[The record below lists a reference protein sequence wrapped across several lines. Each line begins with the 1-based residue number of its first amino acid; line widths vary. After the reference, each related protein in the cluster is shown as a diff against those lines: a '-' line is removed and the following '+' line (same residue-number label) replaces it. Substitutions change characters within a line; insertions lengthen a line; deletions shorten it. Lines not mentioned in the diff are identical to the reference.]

1 MSKYLLFLFKKE
13 KTNYFYTRLYIVNS
27 ITYNIEDLNYY
38 LFFIKGIKHK
48 KERIFLSM
56 RKEMKSKSRRKW
68 LLGGSLAFAS
78 VALLT
83 TGFATW
89 VISVSAKTKNT
100 DTNVNVD
107 TVRNESIVLTYTLD
121 EKDKSIYLGENVAVT
136 DGNLQYNINKEEN
149 KAADFQI
156 TLKDVKV
163 TWGKDFSQEV
173 KSLDFSLPET
183 YKSDELPQTDVT
195 SLNFVGREKDKIG
208 RNNWTE
214 GNKTYVDLAEN
225 QNQAFPGNDSENVK
239 LDGNAY
245 VWDIGN
251 ITLNFRWGSFFD
263 NAATLTAFYNKK
275 ISAETDVNKQSEIA
289 VKAGQEIDEMH
300 QSLNEKTIRVLAEVK
315 TGAKTS
321 TSGD

>member
-1 MSKYLLFLFKKE
+1 
-13 KTNYFYTRLYIVNS
+13 
-27 ITYNIEDLNYY
+27 
-38 LFFIKGIKHK
+38 
-48 KERIFLSM
+48 M
-56 RKEMKSKSRRKW
+56 RKELKSKSRRKW

-107 TVRNESIVLTYTLD
+107 TVRNESIILTYTLD
-121 EKDKSIYLGENVAVT
+121 ENDKSIYLGENVAAS
-136 DGNLQYNINKEEN
+136 DGNLQYEINEEKN

-183 YKSDELPQTDVT
+183 YKDELSQTDVS
-195 SLNFVGREKDKIG
+195 SLNLVSKDKDKIG
-208 RNNWTE
+208 RKDWTE

-225 QNQAFPGNDSENVK
+225 QNQAYDSKKVK
-239 LDGNAY
+239 QEGNAY
-245 VWDIGN
+245 VWNIGAV
-251 ITLNFRWGSFFD
+251 TLKFKWGSFFD
-263 NAATLTAFYNKK
+263 NAETLTKFYNGK
-275 ISAETDVNKQSEIA
+275 IKAETDVNEQNEIA

-300 QSLNEKTIRVLAEVK
+300 QSLNGNTIRVLAEVK

>member
-1 MSKYLLFLFKKE
+1 
-13 KTNYFYTRLYIVNS
+13 
-27 ITYNIEDLNYY
+27 
-38 LFFIKGIKHK
+38 
-48 KERIFLSM
+48 M
-56 RKEMKSKSRRKW
+56 RKELKSKSRRKW

-173 KSLDFSLPET
+173 KSLDFSLPEK

-195 SLNFVGREKDKIG
+195 SLNLVGKEKDKIG
-208 RNNWTE
+208 RSDWTE

-225 QNQAFPGNDSENVK
+225 QNRTFPGYDDSENVK

-245 VWDIGN
+245 VWNIGN
-251 ITLNFRWGSFFD
+251 VTLKFKWGSFFN
-263 NAATLTAFYNKK
+263 NAETLTAFYNGK
-275 ISAETDVNKQSEIA
+275 ISAEKDVNKQSEIA